1 LMAPVPIV
9 LRSMAH
15 FPLAHSQ
22 PKMHRRRVCHSN
34 FPQKRS
40 RRRAAGLC
48 LVVMPQPLQCGVSE
62 EMRPARSPRLP
73 HHLRGAPSC
82 CSARRC
88 RSLSCVSKRA
98 QKHGRS
104 DQKLAPNLHEFSGF
118 FPPTLTSAN
127 FPPVQ
132 ISVVVAAFFARVLLP
147 TGPRFPASQDSFRGA
162 ELLESGA

>member
-1 LMAPVPIV
+1 MMAPVPIV

-82 CSARRC
+82 CSARRS

-104 DQKLAPNLHEFSGF
+104 DPKLAPNLQKIFRFFPCDFHECEFSASSNLRRCCRLF
-118 FPPTLTSAN
+118 CARFTADRSAI
-127 FPPVQ
+127 PA
-132 ISVVVAAFFARVLLP
+132 VAGLF
-147 TGPRFPASQDSFRGA
+147 SRGGIVA
-162 ELLESGA
+162 